1 MCWSFFLMKFQAFRP
16 VTLLKSDSGKG
27 VSLWILRSFK
37 KQLFLEYLRTAASE
51 SVWYL
56 VYTLLSDVHLE
67 EKEEYKNYLRITP
80 ECFNKLFVLVK
91 DITKKSTNIK
101 DTSTLKV
108 KLAGWKN
115 ISCSFICSLIFLIFS
130 SYVMI

>member
-1 MCWSFFLMKFQAFRP
+1 MKFQAFRP

-56 VYTLLSDVHLE
+56 VFTLLSDVHLE

-91 DITKKSTNIK
+91 DITKKITNIK
-101 DTSTLKV
+101 DASTLKV
-108 KLAGWKN
+108 KLAGCK
-115 ISCSFICSLIFLIFS
+115 IFHVHSF
-130 SYVMI
+130 VV

>member
-1 MCWSFFLMKFQAFRP
+1 MKFQAFRP

>member
-1 MCWSFFLMKFQAFRP
+1 MKFQAFRP

-115 ISCSFICSLIFLIFS
+115 ISCSFICSLIFLIFT